1 MGNDDYADLP
11 GDADAEDFANFDPER
26 YTRRRRSSD
35 WDESSVDESPTAP
48 PPGDFANFD
57 PNAYLRKRRGETR
70 QSLVGQDASADRAY
84 RRHRR
89 DFDSDINDDD
99 LPDAGGVAGLGM
111 GLLGGLLS
119 GGRSRQGQRTVYT
132 DILREASP
140 LVRAGLVALGC
151 GILAL
156 LGMGCVVGYL
166 LVTALT
172 RR

>member
-1 MGNDDYADLP
+1 MGYEDYDDQP

-26 YTRRRRSSD
+26 YRRRRRSSD
-35 WDESSVDESPTAP
+35 WDNSAPDASPDSVPSD
-48 PPGDFANFD
+48 DFANFD
-57 PNAYLRKRRGETR
+57 PSAYLRKRRGETR

-84 RRHRR
+84 RRHSRNLSAEL
-89 DFDSDINDDD
+89 DDDD

-111 GLLGGLLS
+111 GLLGGILS
-119 GGRSRQGQRTVYT
+119 GGRGGQGQRTAYT
-132 DILREASP
+132 DILRETSP
-140 LVRAGLVALGC
+140 LVRAGLIALGC

-156 LGMGCVVGYL
+156 LGTGCVVGYL

>member
-1 MGNDDYADLP
+1 MGYDDFDDMP

-26 YTRRRRSSD
+26 YTRRRRGSDWNQPSADDAPDSASSD
-35 WDESSVDESPTAP
+35 
-48 PPGDFANFD
+48 DFANFD
-57 PNAYLRKRRGETR
+57 PSAYVRKRRGETR
-70 QSLVGQDASADRAY
+70 QSLVGEDASADRAY

-89 DFDSDINDDD
+89 DFGTDIDDD
-99 LPDAGGVAGLGM
+99 ELPDAGGVAGLGM

-119 GGRSRQGQRTVYT
+119 GGRGGQGQRTAYT

-140 LVRAGLVALGC
+140 LLRVGLIALGC
-151 GILAL
+151 GIVAL
-156 LGMGCVVGYL
+156 LGTGCVVGYL